1 MTFRIAAIAL
11 LAVLASCATRLPPPV
26 PLFVEVEPHVPP
38 TPGVAQIVFLSPA
51 AAPTRANANALYSLD
66 GGHRTLIAA
75 LAGHTGSFQG
85 VTPGHHVFMTF
96 GRSRHLLDVNVE
108 GGCRY
113 CVLLRA
119 DGDDDLVPL
128 PMRMTEDAEITNRS
142 SASGQWILD
151 STMVE
156 KTPAADIFFA
166 RKSPQVD
173 AAQADALA
181 AWQRKT
187 PQARAALTLEP
198 ADAELRI
205 LR

>member
-1 MTFRIAAIAL
+1 MTFRLAALAL
-11 LAVLASCATRLPPPV
+11 LAVLASCATKLPPPV
-26 PLFVEVEPHVPP
+26 PLFVEVEPYVPP

-51 AAPTRANANALYSLD
+51 ATPTPANANALYSLD

-75 LAGHTGSFQG
+75 LAGHTGSFQR

-96 GRSRHLLDVNVE
+96 GRGAHLLEANVE
-108 GGCRY
+108 EGCRY
-113 CVLLRA
+113 YVLLRV
-119 DGDDDLVPL
+119 DGNGDLVPL

-142 SASGQWILD
+142 PESGQWIVD

-156 KTPAADIFFA
+156 KTPAADVFFVG
-166 RKSPQVD
+166 KSQVD